1 MEESKDMGD
10 PPLLILEKPEYEV
23 EITATHPMPVDP
35 VAAFKRWMNSF
46 RSRRCCPPPE
56 RYVEGWPM
64 EVKPDDR
71 DLLPDLLP
79 SNEYQE
85 KQWESLSPRS
95 SNLGTVK
102 TATLSITSQS
112 VVRSR
117 GTTQSTTNQSIRSDA
132 RESLDSIRPALNS
145 SIDEEAQHRAIKR
158 RRVLRELITT
168 ECDYIFGLKA
178 LADALF
184 IFSARPE
191 IYHNVQQIRDTH
203 ENFLAQIRKL
213 TPISNLAAAEFDSL
227 MPRGIHKRLSAIDF
241 GLRTLHA
248 KSLRSR
254 SFRAS
259 MDSRL
264 KALAAET
271 KEALQVALEVGNL
284 SESFTAYKLFC
295 KNYGLLTV
303 DVNFLR
309 QSVPDW
315 RIFDQGIE
323 ALSKSVTSLE
333 RQTQEEN
340 KAMSLNDLLIKP
352 VQRLC
357 RYPLLLEEL
366 LRWTHIQDD
375 PSAHDGI
382 RQVLEQVR
390 AVVCEVNQITDNP
403 VSKALVKQ
411 TFLLQSFMD
420 LSASNTIDNIY
431 KQLGPLSL
439 CGVLHITYQA
449 PEYITGGYMVCIL
462 FTYHFVI
469 AKPSNDYRR
478 LQALACLYISD
489 MKIDSIRN
497 GEGLR
502 CYGCLF
508 SWKLVFQ
515 SLGKNYELVLS
526 ASSAREE
533 KKWET
538 EMLKSAA
545 VLTDIPK
552 SVVAK
557 LKEYS
562 FLSLELAP
570 LNCGNGPLPLL
581 PRRPSMQAL
590 ATSRTLPDSQN
601 IIIKKTHCPQKLQM
615 TESVD
620 GEIERP
626 KMSSLCPAL
635 ILTARRQDRILLER
649 AISSFYTRD
658 ALPYPGMT
666 LGKGDIFHSPGSLMR
681 HLSRRPGLYRRSSC
695 VSLSTGGH
703 PLKSTTEVTY
713 SDEIKD
719 PRKLAKSQEKSLRNV
734 SRGKPTTP
742 ETDKGP
748 ILPRHSKESIR
759 RSKTCKGKGGPKAT
773 FKAEIIPTS
782 NGNKGSETPDGC
794 SLKASAIRRM
804 FNSMSSRRTKR
815 QGRMGLGSGV

>member
-1 MEESKDMGD
+1 MEESKDMGE
-10 PPLLILEKPEYEV
+10 PPLLILEKPEYVV
-23 EITATHPMPVDP
+23 EITATHPMPADP

-46 RSRRCCPPPE
+46 RSRRGCPPPE

-71 DLLPDLLP
+71 DLLPDLLT
-79 SNEYQE
+79 SNEFQE
-85 KQWESLSPRS
+85 KQWESLSHRS

-132 RESLDSIRPALNS
+132 RESLDSIRPALNP

-178 LADALF
+178 LAEALF
-184 IFSARPE
+184 IFSVRPE

-203 ENFLAQIRKL
+203 EDFLSQIRKL
-213 TPISNLAAAEFDSL
+213 TPISNLAAAEFDTL
-227 MPRGIHKRLSAIDF
+227 MPQGVHKRLSAIDF
-241 GLRTLHA
+241 GLRALHA

-254 SFRAS
+254 SFRTS

-264 KALAAET
+264 RALAAET

-284 SESFTAYKLFC
+284 SASFKAYKVFC

-303 DVNFLR
+303 DVSLLR

-323 ALSKSVTSLE
+323 ALSKSVASLD
-333 RQTQEEN
+333 RQAQEEN

-352 VQRLC
+352 IQRLC
-357 RYPLLLEEL
+357 KYPLLLEEL

-382 RQVLEQVR
+382 RQILEQVR
-390 AVVCEVNQITDNP
+390 AVVCEINQITDNP
-403 VSKALVKQ
+403 VSKALVKK

-420 LSASNTIDNIY
+420 LSAANTIDNIY

-439 CGVLHITYQA
+439 CGVLHITYQT

-469 AKPSNDYRR
+469 AKPSDDYRR
-478 LQALACLYISD
+478 LEPLTCLYIPD

-508 SWKLVFQ
+508 SWKLIFQ
-515 SLGKNYELVLS
+515 SQGKNYELVLS
-526 ASSAREE
+526 AASAREE

-545 VLTDIPK
+545 ALTDMPK

-557 LKEYS
+557 LKEHS
-562 FLSLELAP
+562 FLTLELAP
-570 LNCGNGPLPLL
+570 LSGSNGVLPLI

-590 ATSRTLPDSQN
+590 ATSRTLPDSHN
-601 IIIKKTHCPQKLQM
+601 IIIKKTHCPQRLQM

-626 KMSSLCPAL
+626 KMSALCPAL
-635 ILTARRQDRILLER
+635 VLTARRQDRILLER
-649 AISSFYTRD
+649 AISAFYTRD
-658 ALPYPGMT
+658 VLPYPGMT

-695 VSLSTGGH
+695 VSLSTAGYSA
-703 PLKSTTEVTY
+703 KSVTGATCA
-713 SDEIKD
+713 DEKVH
-719 PRKLAKSQEKSLRNV
+719 RKLGKSQEKSLRSV
-734 SRGKPTTP
+734 SRGKPATP
-742 ETDKGP
+742 DTDKGP
-748 ILPRHSKESIR
+748 ILARHSKDIR
-759 RSKTCKGKGGPKAT
+759 RSKTWKGKGGPNAKA
-773 FKAEIIPTS
+773 KAEIIPTS
-782 NGNKGSETPDGC
+782 ASNKGTETPDAC
-794 SLKASAIRRM
+794 SLRTSAIRRM